1 MADQFNLNQLLG
13 GGLPAGLLSPE
24 QEAAAQQR
32 AQAAGLLNFAF
43 GALQASRGAP
53 GQGRPGL
60 GQIIGQAGPVGVAGY
75 QQSFEDT
82 LKRSLQGM
90 QIQEMQRKQQEA
102 QAIKTLAPRL
112 FRTEQAPLPPTD
124 EPGGYIP
131 GAIQPQTRQVLNRN
145 VMNQLMSTPGGP
157 EYLATIARTQDLFAP
172 KPQVVAPGS
181 VGYVYN
187 PETMSYD
194 VAFQGAPKDMLTGD
208 ALNVARLQKLPADP
222 AQWTPEQTNRF
233 NRAYAEL
240 KNIQQ
245 QDPTRMLLARD
256 EIRGQWLKEIEP
268 EGQVAQ
274 RFKTLS
280 ASVANPTPVGD
291 TAIIYSFAK
300 ILNPGEAIME
310 GDIRNIL
317 ANRSVPD
324 KIKQAATRVINGQNL
339 TEDERIEIQ
348 TIAYRIAKDRK
359 TETDKSYSNRVETLT
374 RLGETAPS
382 AVISN
387 PYENLQK
394 PPIISVQ
401 FKGRKTRARLSPKDG
416 KYYVQA
422 GNEFYE
428 VSE

>member
-1 MADQFNLNQLLG
+1 
-13 GGLPAGLLSPE
+13 
-24 QEAAAQQR
+24 
-32 AQAAGLLNFAF
+32 
-43 GALQASRGAP
+43 
-53 GQGRPGL
+53 
-60 GQIIGQAGPVGVAGY
+60 
-75 QQSFEDT
+75 
-82 LKRSLQGM
+82 
-90 QIQEMQRKQQEA
+90 
-102 QAIKTLAPRL
+102 
-112 FRTEQAPLPPTD
+112 
-124 EPGGYIP
+124 
-131 GAIQPQTRQVLNRN
+131 
-145 VMNQLMSTPGGP
+145 
-157 EYLATIARTQDLFAP
+157 
-172 KPQVVAPGS
+172 
-181 VGYVYN
+181 
-187 PETMSYD
+187 
-194 VAFQGAPKDMLTGD
+194 
-208 ALNVARLQKLPADP
+208 
-222 AQWTPEQTNRF
+222 
-233 NRAYAEL
+233 
-240 KNIQQ
+240 
-245 QDPTRMLLARD
+245 MLLARD
-256 EIRGQWLKEIEP
+256 EIRGKWLKEIEP

-348 TIAYRIAKDRK
+348 TIAYRIARDRK

-374 RLGETAPS
+374 KLGETAPG
-382 AVISN
+382 AAISN

-394 PPIISVQ
+394 PPTISVQ